1 MSENRIS
8 ICLDNQ
14 VLRHHGAVAGTTGYG
29 KSNTNS
35 NIVMAAIKMGYCVFL
50 FDHKPDYQ
58 NLEQPNDEK
67 DLFQNLEKPNDEKD
81 LVMDLEKPNDKKDLV
96 IHPKW
101 EPQGFDCT
109 VDYFSLSDDKSRK
122 ANAKEK
128 LINVYASSFDP
139 YQLASALF
147 HKRGEDVPQE
157 NMTLLLN
164 AYKDK
169 QEEYNKYTWALK
181 EAIEWIRGLDKGTM
195 SDVLGGGSITGN
207 SKTAMLR
214 KLQARSMPWMDRME
228 EDSSASKVPGLGSP
242 QKRLALEIDVPLLI
256 KGKTVNVIRVGQSQ
270 GRDYGLFLS
279 FLLERVYNAK
289 ASNPDLPPIL
299 YLIDEA
305 QDIFSGSKQLREACE
320 DMLDANM
327 RKGRSL
333 NIAFWY
339 GLQRFSALPESISI
353 NINSRIIMA
362 HKQADE
368 VKNALPGASKEIL
381 GLVTQLKRGEALVS
395 LFGSTSIVQAKMHP
409 SKALLTKE

>member
-1 MSENRIS
+1 MSDNRIS

-29 KSNTNS
+29 KSNINS
-35 NIVMAAIKMGYCVFL
+35 NIVRAAINMGYCVFL

-58 NLEQPNDEK
+58 NLEQANDEK
-67 DLFQNLEKPNDEKD
+67 DLFQNLEKPNDKKD
-81 LVMDLEKPNDKKDLV
+81 LVIDVEKPNDKKDLF
-96 IHPKW
+96 IPRNW
-101 EPQGFDCT
+101 EPQGFDCNLC
-109 VDYFSLSDDKSRK
+109 YFSLSDDKSGK
-122 ANAKEK
+122 ANTREK
-128 LINVYASSFDP
+128 LLNVYASSFDP
-139 YQLASALF
+139 YQLACALF
-147 HKRGEDVPQE
+147 HKRGEEVPQE

-169 QEEYNKYTWALK
+169 QEENKKSTWVLK
-181 EAIEWIRGLDKGTM
+181 DAIEWISKLQKNEM
-195 SDVLGGGSITGN
+195 SNILGGGSISDN
-207 SKTAMLR
+207 SMKPMLR
-214 KLQARSMPWMDRME
+214 KLKARSLPWMDPIE
-228 EDSSASKVPGLGSP
+228 YYTTSPVPGIESTE
-242 QKRLALEIDVPLLI
+242 KRLAEEMNVNSLI
-256 KGKTVNVIRVGQSQ
+256 KEKTVNVIRVGQSQ

-289 ASNPDLPPIL
+289 ASNPALPPIL

>member
-29 KSNTNS
+29 KSNINS
-35 NIVMAAIKMGYCVFL
+35 NIVRAAINMGYCVFL

-58 NLEQPNDEK
+58 NLE
-67 DLFQNLEKPNDEKD
+67 KPNDENKD
-81 LVMDLEKPNDKKDLV
+81 ENNLFTD
-96 IHPKW
+96 PKW
-101 EPQGFDCT
+101 QPQGFDCKLR
-109 VDYFSLSDDKSRK
+109 YFSLSDDKSRK
-122 ANAKEK
+122 ANANEK

-139 YQLASALF
+139 YQLGSALF
-147 HKRGEDVPQE
+147 HKRGEEVPQE

-164 AYKDK
+164 GYKDK
-169 QEEYNKYTWALK
+169 QEEFNKYTWALK
-181 EAIEWIRGLDKGTM
+181 DAIEWISKLSKPEM
-195 SDVLGGGSITGN
+195 SNILGGGTISD
-207 SKTAMLR
+207 SSMKPMLR
-214 KLQARSMPWMDRME
+214 KLKARSLPWMDRI
-228 EDSSASKVPGLGSP
+228 EDYSTSQLPGLGST
-242 QKRLALEIDVPLLI
+242 QKRLAPEIDVPSLI
-256 KGKTVNVIRVGQSQ
+256 QEKTVNVIRVGQSQ

>member
-29 KSNTNS
+29 KSNINS

-58 NLEQPNDEK
+58 
-67 DLFQNLEKPNDEKD
+67 
-81 LVMDLEKPNDKKDLV
+81 DLEKSNDEINLFADPN
-96 IHPKW
+96 W
-101 EPQGFDCT
+101 EPQGFDCNLR
-109 VDYFSLSDDKSRK
+109 YFSLSDDKSRK
-122 ANAKEK
+122 ANANEK

-139 YQLASALF
+139 YQLGSALF
-147 HKRGEDVPQE
+147 HKRGEEVPQE

-164 AYKDK
+164 GYKDK
-169 QEEYNKYTWALK
+169 QEEYNKYTWSLK
-181 EAIEWIRGLDKGTM
+181 DAIEWINKLSKPEM
-195 SDVLGGGSITGN
+195 SNILGGGSI
-207 SKTAMLR
+207 SDSSMKPMLR
-214 KLQARSMPWMDRME
+214 KLKARSLPWMDRME
-228 EDSSASKVPGLGSP
+228 DYTEPGQLPGLGITKKSP
-242 QKRLALEIDVPLLI
+242 APEIDVPSLI
-256 KGKTVNVIRVGQSQ
+256 KEKTVNVIRVGQTQ

>member
-1 MSENRIS
+1 MSDNRIS

-29 KSNTNS
+29 KSNINS
-35 NIVMAAIKMGYCVFL
+35 NIVRAAINMGYCVFL

-58 NLEQPNDEK
+58 NLEKPNDEK
-67 DLFQNLEKPNDEKD
+67 DLFTDTQWK
-81 LVMDLEKPNDKKDLV
+81 
-96 IHPKW
+96 
-101 EPQGFDCT
+101 PQGFDCQLR
-109 VDYFSLSDDKSRK
+109 YFSLSDDKSRK
-122 ANAKEK
+122 ANSNEK
-128 LINVYASSFDP
+128 LINVYASSFEP

-147 HKRGEDVPQE
+147 HKRGEEVPQE

-164 AYKDK
+164 EYKDK
-169 QEEYNKYTWALK
+169 QEEKNKKNWTLK
-181 EAIEWIRGLDKGTM
+181 DAIEWIRGLDKGTM
-195 SDVLGGGSITGN
+195 SNVLGGGSITEN

-214 KLQARSMPWMDRME
+214 KLKARSMPWMDRI
-228 EDSSASKVPGLGSP
+228 EDYNTSKLPGLGSS
-242 QKRLALEIDVPLLI
+242 QKPLAPEIDVPSLI
-256 KGKTVNVIRVGQSQ
+256 QGKTVNVIRVGQSQ

-339 GLQRFSALPESISI
+339 GLQKFSALPESISI

-368 VKNALPGASKEIL
+368 AKNALPGASKEIL
-381 GLVTQLKRGEALVS
+381 GLVTQLQRGEALIS
-395 LFGSTSIVQAKMHP
+395 LFGATSIIQAKMHP

>member
-1 MSENRIS
+1 MSDNRIS

-29 KSNTNS
+29 KSNINS

-58 NLEQPNDEK
+58 
-67 DLFQNLEKPNDEKD
+67 DLDKPNNETNLFTD
-81 LVMDLEKPNDKKDLV
+81 PN
-96 IHPKW
+96 W
-101 EPQGFDCT
+101 TPQSFDCT
-109 VDYFSLSDDKSRK
+109 QKYFSLSDDGSRK
-122 ANAKEK
+122 ANKKEQ

-157 NMTLLLN
+157 NMTLLFN
-164 AYKDK
+164 EYKDK
-169 QEEYNKYTWALK
+169 QEDKKKNSWSLQ
-181 EAIEWIRGLDKGTM
+181 EAITWIRELDKGTM
-195 SDVLGGGSITGN
+195 SNVLGGGSITEN

-214 KLQARSMPWMDRME
+214 KLKARSMPWMDRRG
-228 EDSSASKVPGLGSP
+228 EDSSTNTVKELGSP
-242 QKRLALEIDVPLLI
+242 KTGLAPEIDVPSLI
-256 KGKTVNVIRVGQSQ
+256 KEKTVNVIRVGQSQ

-289 ASNPDLPPIL
+289 ASNPELPPIL

>member
-29 KSNTNS
+29 KSNINS

-58 NLEQPNDEK
+58 
-67 DLFQNLEKPNDEKD
+67 
-81 LVMDLEKPNDKKDLV
+81 DLEKSNDETNLFADPN
-96 IHPKW
+96 W
-101 EPQGFDCT
+101 EPQGFDCKLR
-109 VDYFSLSDDKSRK
+109 YFSLSDDKSRK
-122 ANAKEK
+122 ANANEK

-139 YQLASALF
+139 YQLGSALF
-147 HKRGEDVPQE
+147 HKRGEEVPQE

-164 AYKDK
+164 GYKDK
-169 QEEYNKYTWALK
+169 QEEYNKYTWPLK
-181 EAIEWIRGLDKGTM
+181 DAIEWINKLLKPEM
-195 SDVLGGGSITGN
+195 SNILGGGSI
-207 SKTAMLR
+207 SDSSMKPMLR
-214 KLQARSMPWMDRME
+214 KLKARSLPWMDRME
-228 EDSSASKVPGLGSP
+228 DYTEPSSLPGLAITK
-242 QKRLALEIDVPLLI
+242 KRLAPEIDVPSLI
-256 KGKTVNVIRVGQSQ
+256 KGKTVNVIRVGQTQ

-289 ASNPDLPPIL
+289 ASSLDLPPIL

>member
-35 NIVMAAIKMGYCVFL
+35 NIVRAAINMGYCVFL

-58 NLEQPNDEK
+58 D
-67 DLFQNLEKPNDEKD
+67 LEKPNDEKD
-81 LVMDLEKPNDKKDLV
+81 KFTD
-96 IHPKW
+96 PKW
-101 EPQGFDCT
+101 EPQAFDCT
-109 VDYFSLSDDKSRK
+109 LRYFSLSDDKSRK
-122 ANAKEK
+122 ANTSEK

-169 QEEYNKYTWALK
+169 QEENNKYTWALK

-207 SKTAMLR
+207 SRTAMLR
-214 KLQARSMPWMDRME
+214 KLQARSLPWMDRI
-228 EDSSASKVPGLGSP
+228 EDYSTSQLPGLGIP
-242 QKRLALEIDVPLLI
+242 QKRLAPEIDVPSLI
-256 KGKTVNVIRVGQSQ
+256 QEKTVNVIRVGQSQ

-409 SKALLTKE
+409 SKALLTKEN